1 MRGEKQENICY
12 KFAGFRLETDTRTL
26 SRQNGPVH
34 LAKRP
39 FEILLHLIEN
49 RARVVSRYEL
59 LEKFWQ
65 GHDVYDDALR
75 KTVSTIRHAL
85 DDTTSPW
92 RYIETLRGSGFSV
105 YWRSRRGSSRF
116 KVQSSKSGIGR
127 RIEYSGRFCI
137 TRDIFLAFT
146 DRFCFDFRIDLDSVD
161 EFCG

>member
-12 KFAGFRLETDTRTL
+12 KFADFRLETDTRTL

-49 RARVVSRYEL
+49 RERVVSRDNL
-59 LEKFWQ
+59 LDKFWQ

-85 DDTTSPW
+85 NDTQTPW
-92 RYIETLRGSGFSV
+92 RYIETLRGSGFRFIGEV
-105 YWRSRRGSSRF
+105 EEEVQGSKF
-116 KVQSSKSGIGR
+116 KVGNRKTH
-127 RIEYSGRFCI
+127 RIFWEILRHP
-137 TRDIFLAFT
+137 
-146 DRFCFDFRIDLDSVD
+146 
-161 EFCG
+161 